1 MCRLARGI
9 FRGAMIDDPVL
20 VNDWHV
26 VARSNDLAAG
36 QVRATRLLGQ
46 DVVLWREVARPRAGF
61 IAEDK
66 PAEIHAWRDLCLH
79 RGAKLSGGRVIPRE
93 DRASAPSDCLACP
106 YHGWEY
112 DASGQCARIPAQ
124 PSLPPPAK
132 AKVETYKAQDK
143 YGFVWV
149 CLGEPRA
156 DVPEFPEW
164 GDVAFRKVD
173 AGPYVFRA
181 QGPRVIENFLDVGHF
196 PFVHAGLL
204 GDAKHTEVG
213 DYQVESADDGV
224 TAKDIPFFQPDPDGT
239 GWGAEV
245 RYTYRAL
252 RPLAAYF
259 VKVNGEK
266 RFAMIN
272 FVTPVDDSES
282 VSWAIMALNY
292 APETT
297 DDALREFQDKV
308 AAQDVPIVESQ
319 RPELLP
325 LDLQAEL
332 HLRSD
337 RTAIAYR
344 QWLRKIGLRYG
355 TA

>member
-1 MCRLARGI
+1 MV
-9 FRGAMIDDPVL
+9 DDPLL

-26 VARSNDLAAG
+26 VARSRDLDAR
-36 QVRATRLLGQ
+36 QVRPARLLGR
-46 DVVLWREVARPRAGF
+46 DIVLWREQDRPPTGFVAEAAP
-61 IAEDK
+61 
-66 PAEIHAWRDLCLH
+66 PAIHAWRDLCLH
-79 RGAKLSGGRVIPRE
+79 RGAKLSGGRVIAKE

-112 DASGQCARIPAQ
+112 DSTGQCARIPAS
-124 PSLPPPAK
+124 PSQPPPAK
-132 AKVETYKAQDK
+132 ARVETYKAQDK
-143 YGFVWV
+143 FGFVWV

-156 DVPEFPEW
+156 DVPDFPEW
-164 GDVAFRKVD
+164 SDTTFRKVD
-173 AGPYVFRA
+173 AGPYLFHA

-204 GDAKHTEVG
+204 GDPKHTEVG
-213 DYQVESADDGV
+213 DYEVETTEDGV
-224 TAKDIPFFQPDPDGT
+224 IAKDIPFFQPDPDGT

-252 RPLAAYF
+252 RPLTAYF
-259 VKVNGEK
+259 VKTHENRK
-266 RFAMIN
+266 FSMIN
-272 FVTPVDDSES
+272 FVTPVDEGES
-282 VSWAIMALNY
+282 LSWAIMALNY

-297 DDALREFQDKV
+297 EFALREFQDKV
-308 AAQDVPIVESQ
+308 TGQDIPIVESQ

-332 HLRSD
+332 HLKSD

-344 QWLRKIGLRYG
+344 QWLKKIGLKYG
-355 TA
+355 TS